1 MKESGA
7 LEVLNKVA
15 NATGKIEKLALLK
28 ANSGNKELAELLNAT
43 FNYNRKFWVNK
54 FDMPKPMGDT
64 DEVNNHQSFLG
75 LLDELENR
83 RWTGNKAKDETKA
96 FFSYCT
102 ANQQT
107 WYAKVLRKDLKA
119 GFSVKTAIK
128 AGFKSIPVFDVM
140 LAKDGKLCKKLDDII
155 AAGVFVSPK
164 LDGYRCLAVV
174 TDGSVTLYS
183 RNGTIYGNFPK
194 ITKSLEDCFPK
205 GKYVFDGEIMSDD
218 FQAMQQTAFAEKRGQ
233 TVGDV
238 KYHVFGYV
246 DYDEWVSQKFK
257 MNTMSRLT
265 ELGLL
270 AKKFDSNIIKV
281 QQSFVHTKE
290 LVLEMERQYLTQG
303 YEGAM
308 ALPDIPYYL
317 GKKSNRLLKFKTM
330 LSQDVIIKG
339 FFEGKEGTDLE
350 GSLGGFLVEQ
360 EDGIECRVG
369 TMNGLQ
375 RADRQH
381 IWDNPNDFLGKTFEA
396 KYQDIASQGKMR
408 FPVFMRWRDDKL

>member
-1 MKESGA
+1 MPLNVLDQIANVSGKNDK
-7 LEVLNKVA
+7 LQILKDNSNNKQ
-15 NATGKIEKLALLK
+15 
-28 ANSGNKELAELLNAT
+28 LAELLDAV
-43 FNYNRKFWVNK
+43 FNYNRRFWVNK
-54 FDMPKPMGDT
+54 FDMPPVT
-64 DEVNNHQSFLG
+64 SSVPFLMAHSTFMN
-75 LLDELENR
+75 LLNDLESR
-83 RWTGNKAKDETKA
+83 KITGNAAKSVVEA
-96 FFSYCT
+96 FFAMC
-102 ANQQT
+102 NKEQQE
-107 WYAKVLRKDLKA
+107 WYAKILRKDLKA
-119 GFSVKTAIK
+119 GFSVKTAVK

-140 LAKDGKLCKKLDDII
+140 LAKDGKLCKKLDETIE
-155 AAGVFVSPK
+155 AGVFVSPK

-174 TDGSVTLYS
+174 VDGSVTLYS
-183 RNGTIYGNFPK
+183 RNGTIYNNFPK
-194 ITKSLEDCFPK
+194 ITQSLIDCFPH
-205 GKYVFDGEIMSDD
+205 GKHVFDGEIMSDD

-246 DYDEWVSQKFK
+246 DYKEWTTQKFK

-281 QQSFVHTKE
+281 QQSFVDSKE
-290 LVLEMERQYLTQG
+290 LVLKMERQYLTQG

-330 LSQDVIIKG
+330 VSQDVIIKG

-350 GSLGGFLVEQ
+350 GNLGGFVVEQ

-375 RADRQH
+375 RADRQY
-381 IWDNPNDFLGKTFEA
+381 IWDNQGEFLGKTFES

-408 FPVFMRWRDDKL
+408 FPVFMRWRNDK